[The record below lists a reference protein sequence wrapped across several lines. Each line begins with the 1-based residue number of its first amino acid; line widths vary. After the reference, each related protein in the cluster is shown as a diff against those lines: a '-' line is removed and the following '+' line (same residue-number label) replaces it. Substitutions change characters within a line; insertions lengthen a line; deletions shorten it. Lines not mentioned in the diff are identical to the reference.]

1 MTGPHDPVI
10 VAARR
15 TPIGTAGHA
24 FKTVTVDALAAAV
37 IGAVARDARRG
48 PLPEHDRDHLP
59 DQDRANAHDL
69 TCGGHGR
76 DPDLAE
82 HAEPR
87 PSARDL
93 TPSGVLAERDPGAV
107 GPARHGAFAWVEDVV
122 LGNCMGPGGNVAR
135 VAALRAG
142 LGEGV
147 PGVTVDRQCGSGLA
161 AILIAAQAVRSGDM
175 EFVIAGGAESAS
187 TAPVRAFRDGSPYE
201 RAPFAPEGHPDPDM
215 GEAAEALGAARGV
228 SRERQDSYAA
238 ASHAKAVDARAAGRF
253 AAEIVPVGE
262 HSSDQRPRT
271 LRPATLARLPGAF
284 VPGGAVTAGNCSPNS
299 DGAAAVAVVPE
310 RLRDGRPGLRLVAG
324 AVVGCDPAL
333 PGWGPV
339 PAVRRLLARTGT
351 SLERVAAVEIVE
363 AFAAQTLA
371 VTDALGLDPL
381 GADAGRVC
389 ADGGAIA
396 LGHPWG
402 ASGAVVVT
410 RLFTRLVR
418 AGAPRGTLG
427 LATAAV
433 GGGLGVAALFEVV

>member
-1 MTGPHDPVI
+1 MSGALDAVV

-15 TPIGTAGHA
+15 SPIGTAGHA
-24 FKTVTVDALAAAV
+24 FKGVSVDALAAPVIASVAKDVGSAV
-37 IGAVARDARRG
+37 D
-48 PLPEHDRDHLP
+48 
-59 DQDRANAHDL
+59 
-69 TCGGHGR
+69 
-76 DPDLAE
+76 
-82 HAEPR
+82 
-87 PSARDL
+87 
-93 TPSGVLAERDPGAV
+93 
-107 GPARHGAFAWVEDVV
+107 DVV

-142 LGEGV
+142 LGDGV

-161 AILIAAQAVRSGDM
+161 AVLVAAQAVRSGDM
-175 EFVIAGGAESAS
+175 DVVIAGGAESAS
-187 TAPVRAFRDGSPYE
+187 TAPVRAHRDGAVYE

-215 GEAAEALGAARGV
+215 GEAAEALGVACGV
-228 SRERQDSYAA
+228 SRERQDAYAA
-238 ASHAKAVDARAAGRF
+238 ASHAKAVAARAEGRF
-253 AAEIVPVGE
+253 DAEIVPVEGHE
-262 HSSDQRPRT
+262 RDQRPRT
-271 LRPATLARLPGAF
+271 LRLASLARLPAAF

-310 RLRDGRPGLRLVAG
+310 RLREGRPGLRLVGG

-339 PAVRRLLARTGT
+339 PAVRRLLDRTGVD
-351 SLERVAAVEIVE
+351 LERVAAVEIVE

-381 GADAGRVC
+381 GADGARVC

-402 ASGAVVVT
+402 ATGAVVVT
-410 RLFTRLVR
+410 RLFTRLVGS
-418 AGAPRGTLG
+418 GAPPGTLG